1 MLTSER
7 TLKSQKYEEFGL
19 GTMLERGKI
28 VNPQRT
34 QTVRN
39 SEDRDH
45 KKCKQT

>member
-7 TLKSQKYEEFGL
+7 TLKFQKYEEFGL

-34 QTVRN
+34 QTVGN
-39 SEDRDH
+39 SGDRDH
-45 KKCKQT
+45 KKM